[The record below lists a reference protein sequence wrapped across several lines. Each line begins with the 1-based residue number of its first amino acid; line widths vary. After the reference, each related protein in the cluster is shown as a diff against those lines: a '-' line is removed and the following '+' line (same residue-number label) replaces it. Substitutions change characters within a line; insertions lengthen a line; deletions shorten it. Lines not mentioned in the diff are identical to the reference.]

1 MLRSELTDLSKHCS
15 VTSIVLRGQL
25 PEPSIPSQLDITRKS
40 CSFCFRTIPTRIS
53 NPENHP
59 CFRFSSIR
67 RSNGFSFQLE
77 QSKVAK
83 KPGPTFSWHHQG
95 TCCGLPFHCGLPF
108 RSVFPTSPL
117 IILLN
122 PAQYWAMNV
131 SDSVPNYL
139 TLDTNGKDSKVSP
152 LSMIFSAGF

>member
-1 MLRSELTDLSKHCS
+1 MLRSELTDLSEHRK
-15 VTSIVLRGQL
+15 VMSIALRGQL

-40 CSFCFRTIPTRIS
+40 CSFWFRKIPTRIS

-59 CFRFSSIR
+59 CFRFSNI

-95 TCCGLPFHCGLPF
+95 MYCGLPFHCGLPF
-108 RSVFPTSPL
+108 RCAFPTSPF

-131 SDSVPNYL
+131 SNSVPNYL
-139 TLDTNGKDSKVSP
+139 ILDTNEKDSKVSP